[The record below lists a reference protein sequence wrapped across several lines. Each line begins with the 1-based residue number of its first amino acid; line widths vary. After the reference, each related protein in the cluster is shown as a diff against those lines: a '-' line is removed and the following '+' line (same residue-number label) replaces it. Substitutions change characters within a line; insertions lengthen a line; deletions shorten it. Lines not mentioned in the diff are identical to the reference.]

1 MQISY
6 VLANS
11 IILRQSADMS
21 LREVAG
27 ANFVHAGA
35 IGIVSALAVIAL
47 IAATRSTSYTDL
59 LLPAVAIITSSVMT
73 SHSIARLDYRAPLVA
88 FTFLHQAATAV
99 WLGGLPYLLIAIRR
113 APAADFARQL
123 SARFSR
129 LALVSVAVL
138 ASAGLLLSFAYVGS
152 FKAVYGTSYG
162 AMVATKVLLF
172 GLLLF
177 LGALNFQL
185 VRRRPASS
193 ILASLKR
200 FGEAEIGIGV
210 TVILTAASL
219 TSLPPAADLTHD
231 RVTGQEIFARMS
243 PRSPRFASPSVQ
255 ELPEDVYAAQKKAFE
270 SGSLSAE
277 SYVPGQTGT
286 RPNTPAEK
294 AWSEYNH
301 HWAGIVVLAMGLLA
315 LVAQPE
321 QVSWARHWP
330 LAFFGLSAFLFLRS
344 DPETWPLGPVGFWAT
359 LADPEVLLHR
369 FFAVL
374 VIVLAIFEW
383 RVQTGRVASGRGRLI
398 FPVLIAVSGALLL
411 THSHSL
417 GNLKEEVL
425 AELSHIPIAIFAVTA
440 GWSRWL
446 ELRLPSEN
454 QTRPPRGYRENG
466 DIFLRSDPETWPL
479 GPVGFLASLADP
491 EVLLHRFFAVLV
503 IVLAIFE
510 WRVQT
515 GRVASGRGRLI
526 FPVLIAV
533 SGALLLTHSHSL
545 GNLKEEVLEAVGM
558 GEKQCA

>member
-1 MQISY
+1 MARLLQVFGFLSVLFRGATLTFQSLAVGGIVFLIFVVRRANEDSSAVLHACLRWIRRSAIALAAMQISY

-11 IILRQSADMS
+11 MILRQSADMS

-27 ANFVHAGA
+27 ANFVLAGA
-35 IGIVSALAVIAL
+35 IGIVSAFAVIAL
-47 IAATRSTSYTDL
+47 AAARRSTGYTDL
-59 LLPAVAIITSSVMT
+59 LLPAAAIITSSVMT

-88 FTFLHQAATAV
+88 FTALHQAATAV

-113 APAADFARQL
+113 APSPDFARQV
-123 SARFSR
+123 SARFSQ

-185 VRRRPASS
+185 VRRGPASS

-200 FGEAEIGIGV
+200 FGEAEIGIGI

-219 TSLPPAADLTHD
+219 TSLPPAADLIHD

-243 PRSPRFASPSVQ
+243 PRSPGFASPSVQ
-255 ELPEDVYAAQKKAFE
+255 ELPEDIYAAQKKAFK
-270 SGSLSAE
+270 SGSLSTE
-277 SYVPGQTGT
+277 SYVPGQSGT

-315 LVAQPE
+315 LVAQAGR
-321 QVSWARHWP
+321 VSSARNWP

-369 FFAVL
+369 FFALL
-374 VIVLAIFEW
+374 VIALAIFEW
-383 RVQTGRVASGRGRLI
+383 RVQTGRAASGRARLV
-398 FPVLIAVSGALLL
+398 FPVLVAVSGALLL

-425 AELSHIPIAIFAVTA
+425 AELSHIPLAILAVTL

-446 ELRLPSEN
+446 ELRLPAEN
-454 QTRPPRGYRENG
+454 QTRNTMALLWPLCLVLIGVVLLNYRE
-466 DIFLRSDPETWPL
+466 
-479 GPVGFLASLADP
+479 
-491 EVLLHRFFAVLV
+491 
-503 IVLAIFE
+503 
-510 WRVQT
+510 
-515 GRVASGRGRLI
+515 
-526 FPVLIAV
+526 
-533 SGALLLTHSHSL
+533 
-545 GNLKEEVLEAVGM
+545 M
-558 GEKQCA
+558 

>member
-1 MQISY
+1 MARLLQVFGFLSVLFRGATLTFQSLAIGGIVFLIFVVRRAHENSAALQHVCLRWIRRAAIALAAMQISY

-11 IILRQSADMS
+11 MILRQSANMS

-27 ANFVHAGA
+27 ANFVLAGA
-35 IGIVSALAVIAL
+35 IGIVSAFTVIAL
-47 IAATRSTSYTDL
+47 SAAKRTTGYADL
-59 LLPAVAIITSSVMT
+59 LLPAAAIITSSVMT
-73 SHSIARLDYRAPLVA
+73 SHSMARLDYRAPLVA
-88 FTFLHQAATAV
+88 FTALHQLATAV

-113 APAADFARQL
+113 APAPDFARQL

-162 AMVATKVLLF
+162 AMVATKGLLF

-185 VRRRPASS
+185 VRRGPASS

-200 FGEAEIGIGV
+200 FGEAEIGIGI

-231 RVTGQEIFARMS
+231 RVTGQEILARMS

-255 ELPEDVYAAQKKAFE
+255 ELPEDIYAAQKKAFE
-270 SGSLSAE
+270 SGSLSTE

-286 RPNTPAEK
+286 RLNTPAEK

-315 LVAQPE
+315 LVAQAG
-321 QVSWARHWP
+321 QVSWARNWP

-369 FFAVL
+369 FFALL
-374 VIVLAIFEW
+374 VIALAVFEW
-383 RVQTGRVASGRGRLI
+383 RVQTGRVASGRARLV
-398 FPVLIAVSGALLL
+398 FPVLVAVSGALLL

-425 AELSHIPIAIFAVTA
+425 AELSHIPLAILAVTL

-446 ELRLPSEN
+446 ELRLPAEN
-454 QTRPPRGYRENG
+454 QTRNALARLWPLCLALIGVVLLNYRE
-466 DIFLRSDPETWPL
+466 
-479 GPVGFLASLADP
+479 
-491 EVLLHRFFAVLV
+491 
-503 IVLAIFE
+503 
-510 WRVQT
+510 
-515 GRVASGRGRLI
+515 
-526 FPVLIAV
+526 
-533 SGALLLTHSHSL
+533 
-545 GNLKEEVLEAVGM
+545 M
-558 GEKQCA
+558 

>member
-1 MQISY
+1 MARLLQVFGFLSVLFRGATLTFQSLAVGGIVFLIVVVRRTAEDSSELQQACLRWIRSSAMALAVMQISY

-11 IILRQSADMS
+11 MILRQSADMP
-21 LREVAG
+21 LHEVLG
-27 ANFVHAGA
+27 ANFVLAGV
-35 IGIVSALAVIAL
+35 IGIVAALSLVAL
-47 IAATRSTSYTDL
+47 ISSTRSAGYSDL
-59 LLPAVAIITSSVMT
+59 LLPAAAIIASSVMT
-73 SHSIARLDYRAPLVA
+73 SHAMARLEYRAPLVA
-88 FTFLHQAATAV
+88 ITALHQAATAA

-113 APAADFARQL
+113 APTPELARRL
-123 SARFSR
+123 SARFSQF
-129 LALVSVAVL
+129 ALISVAVL
-138 ASAGLLLSFAYVGS
+138 ACAGLLLGFAYVGS
-152 FKAVYGTSYG
+152 IKAIYGTSYG
-162 AMVATKVLLF
+162 AMVATKAFLF

-185 VRRRPASS
+185 VRRGPASS

-219 TSLPPAADLTHD
+219 TSLPPAADLAND
-231 RVTGQEIFARMS
+231 RVTGQEIVARMS
-243 PRSPRFASPSVQ
+243 PQQPRLASSSVH

-270 SGSLSAE
+270 VGSLSTE

-301 HWAGIVVLAMGLLA
+301 HWAGIVVLSMGLLA
-315 LVAQPE
+315 LIAQAGKF
-321 QVSWARHWP
+321 SWARNWP

-374 VIVLAIFEW
+374 VIALAVFEW
-383 RVQTGRVASGRGRLI
+383 RVQTGRVKSGRARLA
-398 FPVLIAVSGALLL
+398 FPVLIAISGALLL

-454 QTRPPRGYRENG
+454 QTRTVMARLWPVCIALIGVVLLNYRE
-466 DIFLRSDPETWPL
+466 
-479 GPVGFLASLADP
+479 
-491 EVLLHRFFAVLV
+491 
-503 IVLAIFE
+503 
-510 WRVQT
+510 
-515 GRVASGRGRLI
+515 
-526 FPVLIAV
+526 
-533 SGALLLTHSHSL
+533 
-545 GNLKEEVLEAVGM
+545 M
-558 GEKQCA
+558 

>member
-1 MQISY
+1 MARLLQVFGFLSVLFRGATLTFQSLAIGGIVFLIFVVRRAKEDSAALQQACLRWIRRSAIALAVMQISY

-27 ANFVHAGA
+27 ANFVLAGL
-35 IGIVSALAVIAL
+35 IGIVAAFTVIAL
-47 IAATRSTSYTDL
+47 TAARRSTGYTDL
-59 LLPAVAIITSSVMT
+59 LFPAAAIIASSVMT
-73 SHSIARLDYRAPLVA
+73 SHSMARLDYRAPLVA
-88 FTFLHQAATAV
+88 FTALHQAATAA
-99 WLGGLPYLLIAIRR
+99 WLGGLPYLLIAVRR
-113 APAADFARQL
+113 APTPDFARRL
-123 SARFSR
+123 SARFSQ

-185 VRRRPASS
+185 VRRGPASS

-200 FGEAEIGIGV
+200 FGEAEIGIGI

-231 RVTGQEIFARMS
+231 RVTGTEIFARMS
-243 PRSPRFASPSVQ
+243 PHSPRFASPSVQ
-255 ELPEDVYAAQKKAFE
+255 ELPEEIYAAEKKAFE
-270 SGSLSAE
+270 SGSLSTE

-301 HWAGIVVLAMGLLA
+301 HWAGIVVLAMGVLA
-315 LVAQPE
+315 LVAQAG
-321 QVSWARHWP
+321 QISWARNWP

-369 FFAVL
+369 FFALL
-374 VIVLAIFEW
+374 VIALAVFEW
-383 RVQTGRVASGRGRLI
+383 RVQTGRVASGRARLI
-398 FPVLIAVSGALLL
+398 FPVLVAVSGALLL

-425 AELSHIPIAIFAVTA
+425 AELSHIPLAILAVTL

-446 ELRLPSEN
+446 ELRLPAEN
-454 QTRPPRGYRENG
+454 QTRNAMARLWPLCLVLIGVVLLNYRE
-466 DIFLRSDPETWPL
+466 
-479 GPVGFLASLADP
+479 
-491 EVLLHRFFAVLV
+491 
-503 IVLAIFE
+503 
-510 WRVQT
+510 
-515 GRVASGRGRLI
+515 
-526 FPVLIAV
+526 
-533 SGALLLTHSHSL
+533 
-545 GNLKEEVLEAVGM
+545 M
-558 GEKQCA
+558 

>member
-1 MQISY
+1 MARLLQVFGFLSVLFRGATLTFQSLAIGGIVFLILVVRRVNENSAALQQACLRWIRRAAIALAAMQISY

-27 ANFVHAGA
+27 ANFVLAGA
-35 IGIVSALAVIAL
+35 IGVVSAFTVIAL
-47 IAATRSTSYTDL
+47 TAARRSTGYTDL
-59 LLPAVAIITSSVMT
+59 LLPAAAIVTSSVMT
-73 SHSIARLDYRAPLVA
+73 SHSMARLEYRAPLVA
-88 FTFLHQAATAV
+88 FTALHQAATAV

-123 SARFSR
+123 SARFSQ

-193 ILASLKR
+193 ILASLRR

-255 ELPEDVYAAQKKAFE
+255 ELPEDIYAAQKKAFE
-270 SGSLSAE
+270 SGSLSTE
-277 SYVPGQTGT
+277 SYVPGQSGT
-286 RPNTPAEK
+286 RPNTPAEQ

-315 LVAQPE
+315 LVAQAG

-374 VIVLAIFEW
+374 VIALAVFEW
-383 RVQTGRVASGRGRLI
+383 RVQTGRVASSRARLV
-398 FPVLIAVSGALLL
+398 FPVLVAVSGALLL

-425 AELSHIPIAIFAVTA
+425 AELSHIPLAILAVTL

-446 ELRLPSEN
+446 ELRLPAEN
-454 QTRPPRGYRENG
+454 QTRNAMARLWPLCLVLIGVVLLNYRE
-466 DIFLRSDPETWPL
+466 
-479 GPVGFLASLADP
+479 
-491 EVLLHRFFAVLV
+491 
-503 IVLAIFE
+503 
-510 WRVQT
+510 
-515 GRVASGRGRLI
+515 
-526 FPVLIAV
+526 
-533 SGALLLTHSHSL
+533 
-545 GNLKEEVLEAVGM
+545 M
-558 GEKQCA
+558 

>member
-1 MQISY
+1 MARLLQVFGFLSVLFRGATLTFQSLAIGGIVFLIFVVRRAHENSAALQHVCLRWIRRAAIALAAMQVSY

-11 IILRQSADMS
+11 MILRQSANMS

-27 ANFVHAGA
+27 ANFVLAGA
-35 IGIVSALAVIAL
+35 IGIVSAFTVIAL
-47 IAATRSTSYTDL
+47 SAAKRTTGYADL
-59 LLPAVAIITSSVMT
+59 LLPAAAIITSSVMT
-73 SHSIARLDYRAPLVA
+73 SHSMARLDYRAPLVA
-88 FTFLHQAATAV
+88 FTALHQLATAV

-113 APAADFARQL
+113 APAPDFARQL

-138 ASAGLLLSFAYVGS
+138 ASAGLLLSFAVVGS

-185 VRRRPASS
+185 VRCGPASS

-200 FGEAEIGIGV
+200 FGEAEIGIGI

-231 RVTGQEIFARMS
+231 RVSGTEIVARVTPQTPRLSS
-243 PRSPRFASPSVQ
+243 PTVQ
-255 ELPEDVYAAQKKAFE
+255 ELPGDVYAAQKKAFE
-270 SGSLSAE
+270 EGSLSTE

-301 HWAGIVVLAMGLLA
+301 HWAGIIVLSMGLLA
-315 LVAQPE
+315 LVAQAGK
-321 QVSWARHWP
+321 VSWARNWP

-383 RVQTGRVASGRGRLI
+383 RVQTGRVAAGRARLA
-398 FPVLIAVSGALLL
+398 FPVLIAISGALLL

-417 GNLKEEVL
+417 GNIKEEVL
-425 AELSHIPIAIFAVTA
+425 VELSHIPLAILAVIA

-446 ELRLPSEN
+446 ELRLPVEN
-454 QTRPPRGYRENG
+454 QTRSVMARVWPLCIAMIGVVLLNYRE
-466 DIFLRSDPETWPL
+466 
-479 GPVGFLASLADP
+479 
-491 EVLLHRFFAVLV
+491 
-503 IVLAIFE
+503 
-510 WRVQT
+510 
-515 GRVASGRGRLI
+515 
-526 FPVLIAV
+526 
-533 SGALLLTHSHSL
+533 
-545 GNLKEEVLEAVGM
+545 M
-558 GEKQCA
+558 

>member
-1 MQISY
+1 MARLLQVFGFLSVLFRGATLTFQSLAVGGIVFLIFIVRRRQEDSAELQQACLRWIRRSALALAAMQVSY
-6 VLANS
+6 VVANS
-11 IILRQSADMS
+11 LILRQSADMT
-21 LREVAG
+21 LREVLG
-27 ANFVHAGA
+27 ANFVLAGA
-35 IGIVSALAVIAL
+35 IGIVAALTVVAL
-47 IAATRSTSYTDL
+47 TSPTRATGYSDL
-59 LLPAVAIITSSVMT
+59 LVPAAAIVASSVMT
-73 SHSIARLDYRAPLVA
+73 SHAMARLDYRVPLVA
-88 FTFLHQAATAV
+88 FTALHQLATAA

-113 APAADFARQL
+113 APSPDFARQL
-123 SARFSR
+123 SARFSQ

-152 FKAVYGTSYG
+152 IKAVYGTSYG
-162 AMVATKVLLF
+162 AMVATKALLF

-185 VRRRPASS
+185 VRSGPASS

-200 FGEAEIGIGV
+200 FGEAEIGIGI

-219 TSLPPAADLTHD
+219 TSLPPAADLTND
-231 RVTGQEIFARMS
+231 RVTGSEIAARMS
-243 PRSPRFASPSVQ
+243 PQSPRLASPSVQ
-255 ELPEDVYAAQKKAFE
+255 ELPEDAYAAQKKAFE
-270 SGSLSAE
+270 AGSLSTE

-301 HWAGIVVLAMGLLA
+301 HWAGIVVLSMGLLA
-315 LVAQPE
+315 LVAQAGKI
-321 QVSWARHWP
+321 SWARNWP

-374 VIVLAIFEW
+374 VIALAVFEW
-383 RVQTGRVASGRGRLI
+383 RVQTGRVTSGRARLA
-398 FPVLIAVSGALLL
+398 FPMLIAVSGALLL

-425 AELSHIPIAIFAVTA
+425 AELSHIPLAILAVTA

-454 QTRPPRGYRENG
+454 QTRSVMARLWPLCIALIGVVLLNYRE
-466 DIFLRSDPETWPL
+466 
-479 GPVGFLASLADP
+479 
-491 EVLLHRFFAVLV
+491 
-503 IVLAIFE
+503 
-510 WRVQT
+510 
-515 GRVASGRGRLI
+515 
-526 FPVLIAV
+526 
-533 SGALLLTHSHSL
+533 
-545 GNLKEEVLEAVGM
+545 M
-558 GEKQCA
+558 

>member
-1 MQISY
+1 MARLLQVFGFLSVLFRGATLTFQSLAVGGIVFLIFVVRGAEEDSAVLRQACLRWIRRSALALAAMQISY

-11 IILRQSADMS
+11 IILRQSADMP
-21 LREVAG
+21 LRDVLG
-27 ANFVHAGA
+27 ANFVLAA
-35 IGIVSALAVIAL
+35 VIGI
-47 IAATRSTSYTDL
+47 AAAFTIIVLTAPTRSTSYADL
-59 LLPAVAIITSSVMT
+59 LLPAAAIIASSVMT
-73 SHSIARLDYRAPLVA
+73 SHSMARLDYRAPLVA
-88 FTFLHQAATAV
+88 FTALHQAATAT
-99 WLGGLPYLLIAIRR
+99 WLGGLPYLLIAIRQ
-113 APAADFARQL
+113 AQSPEFARRL
-123 SARFSR
+123 SARFSQ

-138 ASAGLLLSFAYVGS
+138 ASAGFVLGLAYVGS
-152 FKAVYGTSYG
+152 LKAVYGTSYG
-162 AMVATKVLLF
+162 AMVATKVVLF

-185 VRRRPASS
+185 VRRGPASS

-200 FGEAEIGIGV
+200 FGEAEIGIGI

-219 TSLPPAADLTHD
+219 TSLPPAADLAQD
-231 RVTGQEIFARMS
+231 RVTSSEIIARMS
-243 PRSPRFASPSVQ
+243 PHPPRLGSPSVQ
-255 ELPEDVYAAQKKAFE
+255 ELPEDAYAAQKKAFE
-270 SGSLSAE
+270 VGPLSTE

-301 HWAGIVVLAMGLLA
+301 HWAGILVLAMGLLA
-315 LVAQPE
+315 FIAQAGKI
-321 QVSWARHWP
+321 SWARNWP

-454 QTRPPRGYRENG
+454 QTRGVMARLWPLCIALIGVVLLNYRE
-466 DIFLRSDPETWPL
+466 
-479 GPVGFLASLADP
+479 
-491 EVLLHRFFAVLV
+491 
-503 IVLAIFE
+503 
-510 WRVQT
+510 
-515 GRVASGRGRLI
+515 
-526 FPVLIAV
+526 
-533 SGALLLTHSHSL
+533 
-545 GNLKEEVLEAVGM
+545 M
-558 GEKQCA
+558 

>member
-1 MQISY
+1 MARLLQVFGFLSVLFRGATLTFQSLAVGGIVFLILVVRRSNEDSAELQQACLRWIRRSAFALAAMQISY

-11 IILRQSADMS
+11 TILRQSADMS

-27 ANFVHAGA
+27 ANFVLAGA
-35 IGIVSALAVIAL
+35 IGIISAFTVIAL
-47 IAATRSTSYTDL
+47 TGERRSAGYADL
-59 LLPAVAIITSSVMT
+59 LLPAAAIITSSVMT
-73 SHSIARLDYRAPLVA
+73 SHSMARLDYRAPLVV
-88 FTFLHQAATAV
+88 FTALHQAATAV

-113 APAADFARQL
+113 APAPDFARQL
-123 SARFSR
+123 SARFSQ

-185 VRRRPASS
+185 VRRGPASS

-200 FGEAEIGIGV
+200 FGEAEIGIGI

-231 RVTGQEIFARMS
+231 RVSGTEIFARMT
-243 PRSPRFASPSVQ
+243 PRPPRFSSPPMQ

-270 SGSLSAE
+270 EGSVSTE
-277 SYVPGQTGT
+277 SFVPGQAGT

-301 HWAGIVVLAMGLLA
+301 HWAGVIVLAIGILALLA
-315 LVAQPE
+315 QAA

-330 LAFFGLSAFLFLRS
+330 LIFLGLAVFLFLRS
-344 DPETWPLGPVGFWAT
+344 DPEVWPLGPNGFWIT
-359 LADPEVLLHR
+359 LADPEVLMHR
-369 FFAVL
+369 IFVLL
-374 VIVLAIFEW
+374 VIALAVFEW
-383 RVQTGRVASGRGRLI
+383 RVQTGRVASCRARLI
-398 FPVLIAVSGALLL
+398 FPVLVAVSGALLL

-425 AELSHIPIAIFAVTA
+425 AELSHIPLAILAVTA

-454 QTRPPRGYRENG
+454 QTRNAMARLWPLCFVLIGVVLLNYRE
-466 DIFLRSDPETWPL
+466 
-479 GPVGFLASLADP
+479 
-491 EVLLHRFFAVLV
+491 
-503 IVLAIFE
+503 
-510 WRVQT
+510 
-515 GRVASGRGRLI
+515 
-526 FPVLIAV
+526 
-533 SGALLLTHSHSL
+533 
-545 GNLKEEVLEAVGM
+545 M
-558 GEKQCA
+558 